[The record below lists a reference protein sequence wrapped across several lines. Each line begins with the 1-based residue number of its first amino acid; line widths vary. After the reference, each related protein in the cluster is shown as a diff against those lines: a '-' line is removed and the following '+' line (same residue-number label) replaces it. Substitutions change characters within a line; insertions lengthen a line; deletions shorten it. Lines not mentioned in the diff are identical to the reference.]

1 MDPMDFAQHLQALR
15 KQAGY
20 SQEQLAAQL
29 GISRQAVSKWESAQG
44 KPELDK
50 LKKLAELYHVSTD
63 AILSGEVPPSLPPAP
78 REAKKPSTIRRTA
91 ALILVFLAYPL
102 SLGLS
107 AAAQILEALL
117 CRALAE
123 RGGAVEACIMAL
135 YPLVSQPKAQLFFFL
150 SLCLIAVLLFFWDGL
165 PRKQKIRENPKH

>member
-1 MDPMDFAQHLQALR
+1 MDPMDFAQHLQTLR

-50 LKKLAELYHVSTD
+50 LQKLAELYRVSTD
-63 AILSGEVPPSLPPAP
+63 AILSGEIPPSRPPAP
-78 REAKKPSTIRRTA
+78 REAKKPSVPRRAA
-91 ALILVFLAYPL
+91 ALGLAFLAYPL

-123 RGGAVEACIMAL
+123 RGGAVEAYIMAL

-165 PRKQKIRENPKH
+165 PRKRKNQENSRP

>member
-1 MDPMDFAQHLQALR
+1 MDPMDFAQHLQTLR

-50 LKKLAELYHVSTD
+50 LQKLSELYRVSTD
-63 AILSGEVPPSLPPAP
+63 AILSGESPPPRPPAP
-78 REAKKPSTIRRTA
+78 REAKKPSVPRRAA
-91 ALILVFLAYPL
+91 ALSLAFLAYPL

-123 RGGAVEACIMAL
+123 RGGAVEAYIMAL

-165 PRKQKIRENPKH
+165 PRKRKNQENPRP